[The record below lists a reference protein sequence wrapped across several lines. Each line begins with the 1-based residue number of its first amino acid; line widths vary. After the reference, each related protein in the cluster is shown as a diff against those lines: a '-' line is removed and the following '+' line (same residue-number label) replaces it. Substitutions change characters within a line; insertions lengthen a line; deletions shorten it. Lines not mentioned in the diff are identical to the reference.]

1 MDAPQVFILD
11 SQTAAALIKGKK
23 KQPFVSLIDKEAQTV
38 NNILSELFNKPND
51 DGSYGTYIINEEMG
65 TGTDFKT
72 SADIES
78 KGGLVLVFGLKPT
91 NTSTFEQLSCRVGR
105 IFNKS
110 RRFYIIHDATYVGS
124 SEHYLKYQLKILK

>member
-1 MDAPQVFILD
+1 LDTPQVFILD
-11 SQTAAALIKGKK
+11 PQTAAALIKGRK
-23 KQPFVSLIDKEAQTV
+23 
-38 NNILSELFNKPND
+38 NKPND

-78 KGGLVLVFGLKPT
+78 KGGLVLVFGIKPT

-110 RRFYIIHDATYVGS
+110 RRFYFIHDATYVGS
-124 SEHYLKYQLKILK
+124 SEHYLKY